1 MSTAI
6 VQAAPGTPMALIELA
21 MKNGVDVEK
30 LTGLFDLQERWEKQQ
45 AAIAFGHAIQAFQAA
60 CPPITKDREVRTN
73 ANEHMYNFAGLDD
86 IMEIIQP
93 HLTKNGIVV
102 TWDSDIVA
110 TAMKTTC
117 HVRVGT
123 HVEHTSVTLALPE
136 IPKANSTQK
145 AGGALAY
152 GKRYSV
158 VAALGIRIKGE
169 DNDAQGQEEHIDLEQ
184 WKALQDKIN
193 DCSML
198 GNPINMPGFLKVLE
212 VDDLHNLPKEK
223 FTKAVMA
230 LDAKARQ
237 VKK

>member
-1 MSTAI
+1 MNTEI
-6 VQAAPGTPMALIELA
+6 VQAEPTPMQMIAQQLKEGRNVQDLKDLFALQREWA
-21 MKNGVDVEK
+21 KD
-30 LTGLFDLQERWEKQQ
+30 Q
-45 AAIAFGHAIQAFQAA
+45 AAIVFGKAIQDFQAE

-73 ANEHMYNFAGLDD
+73 ADERMYNFASLDD

-93 HLTKNGIVV
+93 FLTKNGIVV
-102 TWDSDIVA
+102 TWDSEVA
-110 TAMKTTC
+110 GQAMKTTC

-123 HVEHTSVTLALPE
+123 HVEHTSVTLAVPE

-169 DNDAQGQEEHIDLEQ
+169 DNDAQGQEEFIDQEQ

-193 DCSML
+193 DCSMM
-198 GNPINMPGFLKVLE
+198 GNPVLMPGFLKMLDVS
-212 VDDLHNLPKEK
+212 DIRQLPKDK

-230 LDAKARQ
+230 LDAKLRQ